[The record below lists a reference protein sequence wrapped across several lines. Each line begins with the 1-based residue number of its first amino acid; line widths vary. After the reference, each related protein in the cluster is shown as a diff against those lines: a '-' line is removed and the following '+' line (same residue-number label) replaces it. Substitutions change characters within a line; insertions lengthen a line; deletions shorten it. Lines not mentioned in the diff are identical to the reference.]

1 MAEQRLVAD
10 GGASALKLLHE
21 ARARVEA
28 AGLNLVSL
36 EAKTRYGAIRRLL
49 DGVCHIPEGRRES
62 PSDRIDRVVL
72 QPVWGTLIFVVLML
86 LIFQA
91 IYAWSAP
98 FMDFI
103 DGAFG
108 SLAGWVESSLPE
120 GPLASFLT
128 DGAIAGVGGV
138 LIFLPQILILFLF
151 IAILEDC
158 GYLARAAFLADRLFS
173 RIGLSGRSFIPLIG
187 SFACAIPSVMA
198 TRTIA
203 DRRERFVT
211 IMVAPLMSCSAR
223 LPVYAL
229 MIAAFVP
236 SMRLGGILNLQGLVL
251 LVMYLVGPMVAIVM
265 ALALRRTL
273 LKGPKPVFLMELPP
287 YRWPDVRV
295 VFHRLLER
303 AGLFIRKAGTV
314 ILAVSLIIWAASYY
328 PRPAS
333 VAQGIESEF
342 AERLDSTASEEAKS
356 AWEVERNQAVA
367 AAYLQQSF
375 LGRAGRLIEPVVAPL
390 GWDWRIG
397 MAVVASFPAREVVV
411 ATLGVIFDAG
421 EDAVDDDR
429 LLQTR
434 LQAATHPDGTLLFT
448 LPVAF
453 SIMVFFALCAQCAAT
468 LAVIKRETNSWRWP
482 LFSFTYM
489 TVLAWIGAFATYHAA
504 GWLLG

>member
-1 MAEQRLVAD
+1 
-10 GGASALKLLHE
+10 
-21 ARARVEA
+21 
-28 AGLNLVSL
+28 
-36 EAKTRYGAIRRLL
+36 
-49 DGVCHIPEGRRES
+49 
-62 PSDRIDRVVL
+62 
-72 QPVWGTLIFVVLML
+72 
-86 LIFQA
+86 
-91 IYAWSAP
+91 
-98 FMDFI
+98 
-103 DGAFG
+103 
-108 SLAGWVESSLPE
+108 
-120 GPLASFLT
+120 
-128 DGAIAGVGGV
+128 
-138 LIFLPQILILFLF
+138 
-151 IAILEDC
+151 
-158 GYLARAAFLADRLFS
+158 
-173 RIGLSGRSFIPLIG
+173 
-187 SFACAIPSVMA
+187 
-198 TRTIA
+198 
-203 DRRERFVT
+203 
-211 IMVAPLMSCSAR
+211 
-223 LPVYAL
+223 
-229 MIAAFVP
+229 
-236 SMRLGGILNLQGLVL
+236 
-251 LVMYLVGPMVAIVM
+251 
-265 ALALRRTL
+265 
-273 LKGPKPVFLMELPP
+273 MELPP

-342 AERLDSTASEEAKS
+342 AGRLDSTASEEAKS

-434 LQAATHPDGTLLFT
+434 LQAATHPDGTPLFT

-504 GWLLG
+504 GWILG